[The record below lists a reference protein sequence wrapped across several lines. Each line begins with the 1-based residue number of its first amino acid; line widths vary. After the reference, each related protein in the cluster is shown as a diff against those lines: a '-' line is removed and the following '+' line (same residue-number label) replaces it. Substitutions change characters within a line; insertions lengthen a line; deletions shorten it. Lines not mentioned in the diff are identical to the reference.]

1 MKIAAVLNVH
11 SDPELAVDTLDS
23 IFDHMT
29 ENVLVVVDGASWD
42 QFKDIPLPAEKMSG
56 FRHGVPKSPYRNV
69 ALGLYMLTERHPD
82 MDWYCYCEEDVLFTS
97 PRFRYNLKLAEQ
109 MDVWMLGSDGH
120 VDDKEMKLVES
131 LVGGK
136 LTGCYYLLGCCQ
148 FFHKKFINK
157 LKEINFFE
165 RFLNLTNEF
174 PAGYFPNY
182 EGYDISEHLY
192 PTLARYFGGNI
203 GVFATW
209 DGEEKRW
216 HGSHEYYPIRWKPEL
231 DPETEN
237 FPKAS
242 IMHPLKSYEH
252 PIREFHRKV
261 RNGSRKGIG
270 PHHRHDVGASPEAKT
285 SGHCER
291 TSHQLHP

>member
-1 MKIAAVLNVH
+1 MEIAAVLNVH
-11 SDPELAVDTLDS
+11 SNPDLIIDTLSS
-23 IFDHMT
+23 IFTHMT
-29 ENVLVVVDGASWD
+29 RNVLVVVDGVSWD
-42 QFKDIPLPAEKMSG
+42 DFKDVKLPAAKMCG
-56 FRHGVPKSPYRNV
+56 FKHGVSKSPYRNV
-69 ALGLYMLTERHPD
+69 ALGLYMMTERWPD
-82 MDWYCYCEEDVLFTS
+82 ADWYCYTEYDVLFTS
-97 PRFRYNLKLAEQ
+97 SRFRHSLILADQ

-136 LTGCYYLLGCCQ
+136 LAKCYYLLGCCQ
-148 FFHKKFINK
+148 FFHKKFIHK

-165 RFLNLTNEF
+165 RFLSLTNEF

-192 PTLARYFGGNI
+192 PTLARHFGGNI

-209 DGEEKRW
+209 DAEGDRW
-216 HGSHEYYPIRWKPEL
+216 HGAHEYYPIRWRPEL
-231 DPETEN
+231 DPDTEN

-242 IMHPLKSYEH
+242 IMHPIKEFLH

-261 RNGSRKGIG
+261 RNGSRKGIRFDIG
-270 PHHRHDVGASPEAKT
+270 CDSGALPESQNA
-285 SGHCER
+285 
-291 TSHQLHP
+291 